1 MSQTNDP
8 QLPPTPQSLTVDDIY
23 YVLFRNKWKILICSL
38 TGVLAAALVYRLS
51 PPPYTSEAK
60 LFIRYVLTEGKT
72 QGPTGDNSAT
82 VTSPDQGGETIMDSE
97 LEILSSLDLAR
108 QVAQV
113 VGPET
118 ILAKVVGAHDLNHA
132 ANVVKA
138 GLTVEVPPKTSVIHL
153 TFKNRDPAILQPVL
167 GEVIESYLKMH
178 VDIHRPVG
186 IVGDFLNQETEQLR
200 AQLAQTEEDLREADT
215 KAGIS
220 SPEEAT
226 KTYDEELA
234 RIQQEIF
241 DTQAELAER
250 TAVVQGTGGRIPSPT
265 PLGGANPQ
273 VPAEQVDTYR
283 ALSSRLELLRKNEQE
298 MLTQFT
304 VQNIRVKDIQAQI
317 AETISSKAKLEEQY
331 PTLAA
336 IGPVAT
342 VQGPPATT
350 TATHEADGVP
360 PAALQSKIKMLNS
373 QLDEVH
379 AKFAKLEQ
387 MQGTIAELQRR
398 KDLEEANYRY
408 FSARLEQS
416 RINEALGTGRVS
428 NISEIQAPSPPYRD
442 QQKLLKILAG
452 IVVTGVVSGLAWAFL
467 IELVFDRSVKRPV
480 DIEKIVGLPLFLS
493 IPMIGRREQKA
504 LLKTAGAL
512 PDGSPTSGTL
522 SKLLPWQN
530 SVALQPFHETLRD
543 RLIGF
548 FESIN
553 LTHKPKLIAVTGLGQ
568 GSGVTTT
575 AAGLARSLSDTR
587 DSNVLLVDMT
597 VGQGSAQEFYKGKQ
611 VCALEEIFSVRE
623 SALVQEKLYVVAE
636 EPGTNRLSRILPQ
649 RFSKLVPKLK
659 ASDFDYIIFDM
670 PAVSQLSITPRL
682 AGFMD
687 MVMLVVESEKTDQDV
702 VKRATA
708 LLEKSNARV
717 GVVLN
722 KTRAYVPKRL
732 NQHQIGNV

>member
-1 MSQTNDP
+1 
-8 QLPPTPQSLTVDDIY
+8 
-23 YVLFRNKWKILICSL
+23 
-38 TGVLAAALVYRLS
+38 
-51 PPPYTSEAK
+51 
-60 LFIRYVLTEGKT
+60 
-72 QGPTGDNSAT
+72 
-82 VTSPDQGGETIMDSE
+82 
-97 LEILSSLDLAR
+97 
-108 QVAQV
+108 
-113 VGPET
+113 
-118 ILAKVVGAHDLNHA
+118 
-132 ANVVKA
+132 
-138 GLTVEVPPKTSVIHL
+138 
-153 TFKNRDPAILQPVL
+153 
-167 GEVIESYLKMH
+167 
-178 VDIHRPVG
+178 
-186 IVGDFLNQETEQLR
+186 
-200 AQLAQTEEDLREADT
+200 
-215 KAGIS
+215 
-220 SPEEAT
+220 
-226 KTYDEELA
+226 
-234 RIQQEIF
+234 
-241 DTQAELAER
+241 
-250 TAVVQGTGGRIPSPT
+250 
-265 PLGGANPQ
+265 LGGANPQ